1 MFQEVVVRFATHL
14 LFCYYFFNP
23 QLQRA
28 NKFHNA
34 NSLYFI
40 TQSRVQLHQL
50 LVLTAVSENN
60 QKTIEVVMSD
70 LLFQMPKNQVP
81 VPDPSR
87 QHLRRQKI
95 Y

>member
-1 MFQEVVVRFATHL
+1 M
-14 LFCYYFFNP
+14 
-23 QLQRA
+23 
-28 NKFHNA
+28 
-34 NSLYFI
+34 
-40 TQSRVQLHQL
+40 QLHQL

-60 QKTIEVVMSD
+60 QKTIEVVMTD